1 LVRQDDDN
9 LNVASKFRSTA
20 QVLQTTRGSSL
31 EEIQNII
38 RLCGNIR
45 NQMRVFLSEARA
57 QAHWVSN
64 VKGLDDDQ
72 LQTS

>member
-1 LVRQDDDN
+1 LVRQDDDS
-9 LNVASKFRSTA
+9 LNAASKFRSTA

>member
-1 LVRQDDDN
+1 MVRQDDDN